1 LPKKP
6 SSPAAKAPAQKFEEE
21 FTRIVGGHLAT
32 LPTAEQDKR
41 LRAAKRTV
49 TRRVA
54 SATKKSAAHISRRQ
68 LATRTPE

>member
-1 LPKKP
+1 LPKKL
-6 SSPAAKAPAQKFEEE
+6 SSPVAKAPAQKFEDE
-21 FTRIVGGHLAT
+21 FTRIVSGYLAT

-54 SATKKSAAHISRRQ
+54 SATKKSAAHTSRRR